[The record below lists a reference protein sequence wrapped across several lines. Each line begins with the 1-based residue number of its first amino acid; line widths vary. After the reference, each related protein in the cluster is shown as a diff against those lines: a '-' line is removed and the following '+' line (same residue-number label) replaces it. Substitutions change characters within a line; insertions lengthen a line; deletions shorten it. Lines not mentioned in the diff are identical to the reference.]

1 MDSSKPTSKIIINGK
16 EIGPEKVPELL
27 RQFVTD
33 ANQDGIPDF
42 MENFFKNPIFKMIAG
57 KSLENIKSQL
67 QNMKNLT
74 PEQQA
79 KISVLIEKLGAH
91 SGHTANTASMNVS
104 TVVTTGPTSSGYRP
118 QSSAAPID
126 YKALGIQDPDQ
137 KHAPSLGW
145 MVAAVL
151 LGALAVAVWMLMKK

>member
-1 MDSSKPTSKIIINGK
+1 MTNPTSKIIINGK
-16 EIGPEKVPELL
+16 EVGPENVPELL
-27 RQFVTD
+27 KRFVTD

-79 KISVLIEKLGAH
+79 KINTLIEKLGAH
-91 SGHTANTASMNVS
+91 AGNTASTASMNVS

-137 KHAPSLGW
+137 NHSPSVGW
-145 MVAAVL
+145 LVAAVF
-151 LGALAVAVWMLMKK
+151 LGMIAVAVWMLMK